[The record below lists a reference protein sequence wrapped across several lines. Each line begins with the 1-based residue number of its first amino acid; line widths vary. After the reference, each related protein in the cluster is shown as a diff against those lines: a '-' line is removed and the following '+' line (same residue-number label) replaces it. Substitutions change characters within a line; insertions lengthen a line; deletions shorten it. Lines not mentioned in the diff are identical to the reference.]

1 MSKRASPVQCIV
13 LMVCKHQILTLPL
26 DVRSTR
32 YLSEKI
38 KSTRKAL
45 RFRQHC
51 AKTSHAANNKLFVH
65 IFFTHVAKYMK
76 DGLVFLVLRSWKL
89 FASWNRSCPRTNI
102 QKYFRA
108 IAYCLLAIVWIFTE
122 PVANNCFSIAAQVLS
137 NSVVTVNPCRCW
149 KLCVSFVKIV
159 LITCIKTSSQYPL
172 QFYSEKLTV

>member
-1 MSKRASPVQCIV
+1 MSKRASPVQCIF

-76 DGLVFLVLRSWKL
+76 DGLVFLLLRSWKL
-89 FASWNRSCPRTNI
+89 FASLNRQCPQTNI
-102 QKYFRA
+102 HKYFRA
-108 IAYCLLAIVWIFTE
+108 IAYCLLAIVWIFSE
-122 PVANNCFSIAAQVLS
+122 PVANNCFSIAARVLS
-137 NSVVTVNPCRCW
+137 NPVVNVNPCRCW
-149 KLCVSFVKIV
+149 KLCVSFVIIV
-159 LITCIKTSSQYPL
+159 LITNLYQDKQSVSTTI
-172 QFYSEKLTV
+172 